1 MKWSKSSIVGEAD
14 CCCCCCD
21 MLVTVYGDGGGDG
34 DSDVVVDNDVSLD
47 EEQASSLEGI
57 VTTSRLTTRG
67 ETIVAL
73 RRTPLC

>member
-1 MKWSKSSIVGEAD
+1 
-14 CCCCCCD
+14 
-21 MLVTVYGDGGGDG
+21 MLATAYGDGGGNGDG
-34 DSDVVVDNDVSLD
+34 DVVVDNNISSD

-73 RRTPLC
+73 RRTPLR